1 MATHS
6 GSAAHGPGVRWAT
19 RALDIPHRLGGGAAG
34 VLVGLGLAAAWF
46 ATDFL
51 GGPARVSPQWFYL
64 PIILAAVRFRYVG
77 ALTAGV
83 AATVLAGPLMAFDA
97 ELGTSQPPAMWIS
110 RGCFFIFIALLV
122 AALVDRVR
130 TSLERELHLT
140 REERDVARWQ
150 AGVTARVSHEFRTPL
165 TVIKGV
171 ARTLE
176 MQHLS
181 PAESAEM
188 LAGLVGATERLE
200 DLVAL
205 VTTAAEDPGRIDTPN
220 RQDLELRE
228 TLRRVVNRLPA
239 LGALE
244 RVHIRP
250 GSEGDLVKTD
260 RIAFE
265 RLLRELVENALK
277 FSPRDA
283 PVTVWTERGRELVEV
298 HVLDF
303 GPGVPD
309 GLRQRAFDP
318 FVRGDLSLTSP
329 TEGLGVGL
337 PAAANLAMQLG
348 GSLDLRRPEG
358 GGTEAV
364 VALPA

>member
-1 MATHS
+1 MATHD
-6 GSAAHGPGVRWAT
+6 GSAAHGAGVAWAT
-19 RALDIPHRLGGGAAG
+19 RALDLPHRLGRGAAG
-34 VLVGLGLAAAWF
+34 VLVAVGLSAAWL

-64 PIILAAVRFRYVG
+64 PIILAAVRFRYAG
-77 ALTAGV
+77 ALTTAL
-83 AATVLAGPLMAFDA
+83 AATVLAGPLMAFDT
-97 ELGTSQPPAMWIS
+97 ELGTRQPPAMWIS
-110 RGCFFIFIALLV
+110 RGCFFVFIALLV

-130 TSLERELHLT
+130 TSLERELDLT
-140 REERDVARWQ
+140 REERDLARWQ

-188 LAGLVGATERLE
+188 LTGLVGATERLE

-205 VTTAAEDPGRIDTPN
+205 VTTAAEDPGRVETLH
-220 RQDLELRE
+220 RQDLELQD
-228 TLRRVVNRLPA
+228 TVRRVVNRLPA

-250 GSEGDLVKTD
+250 GSEGDIVHTD
-260 RIAFE
+260 RMAFE

-283 PVTVWTERGRELVEV
+283 PVTVWTERGREVLEI

-303 GPGVPD
+303 GPGVPE

-318 FVRGDLSLTSP
+318 FVRGDLSMTSP

-337 PAAANLAMQLG
+337 SAAVNLSRQLG
-348 GSLDLRRPEG
+348 GSLDLRRPDG

-364 VALPA
+364 LSLPA